1 MFFSYISTGANNLYT
16 NSLNLSQKCL
26 TIRYICLTI
35 RNRPLYSFL
44 TILFVLWLNST
55 IYFIMKTTNKK
66 KLQKVLFNHS
76 SDNIFDDFMKIYKK
90 LRMNFIFSLNDT
102 NLSLDNPFL
111 RFRKNIKSKN
121 IKTNRIKYKE

>member
-1 MFFSYISTGANNLYT
+1 
-16 NSLNLSQKCL
+16 
-26 TIRYICLTI
+26 
-35 RNRPLYSFL
+35 
-44 TILFVLWLNST
+44 
-55 IYFIMKTTNKK
+55 MKTTNKK

-90 LRMNFIFSLNDT
+90 LRMNFIFSLNDS